1 MSSNLSREIPGGD
14 TMNKENFE
22 TTKYVIRAR
31 FEVDGVVEKSDVIG
45 AIFGQTE
52 GLLGEDLDLRELQR
66 TGRIG
71 RIKVELETKGGKTSG
86 VIIMPSCLDRV
97 ETAILAAALE
107 TIDRV
112 GPCTARVSLEKIEDV
127 REEKRKKIVQR
138 AVEILKNWE
147 SSLPETKE
155 IIEQVLDAIRSAE
168 LIKYGPDELPAGP
181 GIEESDTIIIV
192 EGRADVINLLKHG
205 FKNVIAVEG
214 TNIPKTIIDLCK
226 RKTAIVFVDG
236 DRGGELILKELLQV
250 ADIDYVAR
258 APPGREVEELTRK
271 EIIKA
276 LRNKIP
282 VEQYMPEKQRIKK
295 MQKVIRESI
304 TRPQV
309 PGQILELI
317 DKVKDLG
324 KALILD
330 ENFNILAEVAV
341 GQLLEEL
348 GRVERA
354 KAIVF
359 DGIITQRL
367 VDLAY
372 EKGVEYIIG
381 AVKRDLTKQ
390 PAEMSILTFDTLE

>member
-1 MSSNLSREIPGGD
+1 
-14 TMNKENFE
+14 MNKENFE